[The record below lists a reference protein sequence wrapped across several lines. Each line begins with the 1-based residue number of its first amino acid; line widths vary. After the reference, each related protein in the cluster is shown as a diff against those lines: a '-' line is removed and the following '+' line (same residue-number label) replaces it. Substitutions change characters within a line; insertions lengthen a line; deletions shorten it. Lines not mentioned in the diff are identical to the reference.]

1 MEKAQTGLAKI
12 PILILGLVPK
22 TASILGETLLKAGAL
37 SPLFFAD
44 AESFARSEKPVPSNA
59 LIVLASSDPRFWEVL
74 EAQAVPRNRVLH
86 FFPQEIVKTILALFP
101 PGTAALEDSEIAA
114 VPQALLQLWDAA
126 MTRQLDDELN
136 AATESGML
144 QLLANLTELPESF
157 AQDRARLAFALGKEI
172 SQDFEFL
179 RRTVRLALFL
189 ELADVP
195 SWQTTVAN
203 TKGLWP
209 ISLLL
214 EQKFSLKSEHAW
226 PTQIMPELAIVEIAH
241 LALTTIA
248 QKGSERDFR
257 AEVKRFSMDL
267 PFSLRTA
274 LRIASERIL
283 RSLWEHRYDVA

>member
-12 PILILGLVPK
+12 PILILGLAPQ
-22 TASILGETLLKAGAL
+22 AAAFLGEALTKAGAL
-37 SPLFFAD
+37 TPHFFAD

-59 LIVLASSDPRFWEVL
+59 LVVLASSDSRFWEVL
-74 EAQAVPRNRVLH
+74 EAQGVARNRVLH
-86 FFPQEIVKTILALFP
+86 FFPKEIVKTILALFP
-101 PGTAALEDSEIAA
+101 PGTSAIEDTEIQA
-114 VPQALLQLWDAA
+114 VPHALLQLWEAA

-136 AATESGML
+136 SANDSGML
-144 QLLANLTELPESF
+144 QLLANLTELPDSF

-195 SWQTTVAN
+195 SWQTTVAH
-203 TKGLWP
+203 TKNLWP

-214 EQKFSLKSEHAW
+214 EQKFSLKNERAW
-226 PTQIMPELAIVEIAH
+226 TAQILPELAIVETAH

-257 AEVKRFSMDL
+257 AEVKRVSMDL

-274 LRIASERIL
+274 LRIASERVL